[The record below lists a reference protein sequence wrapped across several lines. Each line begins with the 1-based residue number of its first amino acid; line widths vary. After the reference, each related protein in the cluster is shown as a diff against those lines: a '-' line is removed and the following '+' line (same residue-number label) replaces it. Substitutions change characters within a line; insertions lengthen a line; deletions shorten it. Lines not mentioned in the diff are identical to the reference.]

1 MLNEFSF
8 TTRSL
13 FCLFIVACEIGN
25 LHWDPSN
32 PFKKKISVQITVVLK
47 CRTSGLR
54 EFTTSLPKPGHFI
67 VRYDFGG
74 KAVQFCRVILTFASI
89 FGVSI
94 GVLANFYVDF
104 LPFNFAFFQPPKA
117 FAAKK
122 KQSC

>member
-1 MLNEFSF
+1 VGEIFLARNGRYSADLFERRAFDSQQIVLNEFSF
-8 TTRSL
+8 TRSSL

-25 LHWDPSN
+25 LHWDLSN

-54 EFTTSLPKPGHFI
+54 EFTTSFPKPGHFI
-67 VRYDFGG
+67 VRYDFGA

-94 GVLANFYVDF
+94 
-104 LPFNFAFFQPPKA
+104 
-117 FAAKK
+117 
-122 KQSC
+122 

>member
-1 MLNEFSF
+1 MDFIQLIYSSDERSTHTKIVLNEFSF
-8 TTRSL
+8 TTLSL

-47 CRTSGLR
+47 CRASGLR

-74 KAVQFCRVILTFASI
+74 KAVQFYRVILTFASI

-94 GVLANFYVDF
+94 CCSVEF
-104 LPFNFAFFQPPKA
+104 L
-117 FAAKK
+117 
-122 KQSC
+122 C